1 MIAHPSQ
8 HPLRTGFGRGPRL
21 AGVLLGAALIVVTGR
36 AVMVEPPA
44 DESLPSP
51 PRLWLDHECH
61 LFGYAF
67 GEDGGSQTRLEGLCQ
82 ELYEKTV
89 ESSDLL
95 PPGGATGPAAAA
107 DGCPRLR
114 ESPSRD
120 GWGFA
125 YFLAPPHPGL
135 ERPIFLKSGAAASD
149 DDLRWNAA
157 VSEIA
162 AFGLGARS
170 VVIGHVRKSSYGP
183 DNGALV
189 NPHPFADTLGGRW
202 WTFAHNGHMVPD
214 TLLAWIPPEFLTR
227 HPLNYAPIEVD
238 SEVLFRYCLYEI
250 EQHGDVRN
258 GLLAAFGRVREHYS
272 AFVFNICM
280 TDGDTLWTAH
290 THNVFPFYYGANEDS
305 SAWWA
310 STASTEPNPAEMQQ
324 HHLYWFCADGWG
336 EASYE

>member
-1 MIAHPSQ
+1 MNRHLRH
-8 HPLRTGFGRGPRL
+8 HPLRTGFGRGPR
-21 AGVLLGAALIVVTGR
+21 VTGVFLAAAIFVGASL
-36 AVMVEPPA
+36 AV
-44 DESLPSP
+44 DTTHD
-51 PRLWLDHECH
+51 DHECH
-61 LFGYAF
+61 LFGYVF
-67 GEDGGSQTRLEGLCQ
+67 GDDGGSPAQLETLCQ
-82 ELYEKTV
+82 EIYDKTI
-89 ESSDLL
+89 ESRDALPASD
-95 PPGGATGPAAAA
+95 PPGDPDATRP
-107 DGCPRLR
+107 DRTPLR

-120 GWGFA
+120 GWGFT

-135 ERPIFLKSGAAASD
+135 QRPVFVKSGAAASD

-157 VSEIA
+157 VSEITD
-162 AFGLGARS
+162 FGLGARS
-170 VVIGHVRKSSYGP
+170 VVTGHVRKSSYGP

-214 TLLAWIPPEFLTR
+214 TLLAWIPEDFLAR

-238 SEVLFRYCLYEI
+238 SEVLFRYCLYQI
-250 EQHGDVRN
+250 EQHGNVRD
-258 GLLAAFGRVREHYS
+258 GLLEAFGRVREHYS

-310 STASTEPNPAEMQQ
+310 STASAEADPAEMEQ
-324 HHLYWFCADGWG
+324 HHLYWFSADGWG
-336 EASYE
+336 EASYD